1 MARYAADHKSETRK
15 RILETAGRR
24 FKRDG
29 IDGSGIAA
37 IMSDAQLTNGAFY
50 AHFASKDDLVANVV
64 ADQMHR
70 WQETLDSSQ
79 RGRAAVDEFIRG
91 YLSANHRDHPETGCP
106 SAALL
111 DEIGRC
117 DKATRRTY
125 TKAMR
130 ESIDLVAAHIFPD
143 DPSAAH
149 TQAIGLITVL
159 VASLQLARAVTD
171 RRLSDDIL
179 ESGIRNAQAVLDST
193 DRR

>member
-1 MARYAADHKSETRK
+1 MARYTADHKGETRK

-50 AHFASKDDLVANVV
+50 AHFKSKDDLVANVV
-64 ADQMHR
+64 ADQMQR
-70 WQETLDSSQ
+70 WQETLDSPQ
-79 RGRAAVDEFIRG
+79 HGRAVLEEFIRG
-91 YLSANHRDHPETGCP
+91 YLSADHRDHPETGCP

-117 DKATRRTY
+117 DKITRRTY
-125 TKAMR
+125 TKAIQHL
-130 ESIDLVAAHIFPD
+130 IDVVAAHLSPD
-143 DPSAAH
+143 DPSVAH
-149 TQAIGLITVL
+149 TPAIGLITGL

-179 ESGIRNAQAVLDST
+179 ESGIRNAQTLLDSA
-193 DRR
+193 DHR